1 MDIDFILD
9 DLYEEAYYWDT
20 LRYYHF
26 CVEDAERVVYLHEFC
41 GYYYREAIHK
51 VLCEIEDELIQWGY

>member
-51 VLCEIEDELIQWGY
+51 VLREIEDDLIQWGY